1 MSFPRLKFSLCKCGC
16 SVMQTKHHVDD
27 CGNCVDEV
35 CSAVETLPD
44 VSNFKLSRLVKAGV
58 NLEQVSTQ
66 IKNSLPE
73 MELNDEN

>member
-1 MSFPRLKFSLCKCGC
+1 MSFPRLKFQLCSFGC
-16 SVMQTKHHVDD
+16 SVSQTKHHIDD
-27 CGNCVDEV
+27 MGFCVDEV
-35 CSAVETLPD
+35 CSATEILPP

-73 MELNDEN
+73 LEINNEN